1 MIRNL
6 GNRNLNKKSF
16 IVNEDITITLK
27 FRLSAIAIIVLAF
40 TSIILIT
47 GSPFQLANNLIENNG
62 ALSIKIMGQVY
73 GEEDEDDGDD
83 DGGRSND
90 SGEGFDDSS
99 DESEDYE
106 TDDEEQDLPE
116 HYTETSQGIDE
127 DIADLEDDL
136 YDADSNE
143 ERERIGVILD
153 EAREQSDK

>member
-1 MIRNL
+1 M
-6 GNRNLNKKSF
+6 
-16 IVNEDITITLK
+16 K

-40 TSIILIT
+40 TSIILTT

-73 GEEDEDDGDD
+73 AEDDDDDEGDD
-83 DGGRSND
+83 RSND
-90 SGEGFDDSS
+90 EES

-143 ERERIGVILD
+143 ERERISGILD